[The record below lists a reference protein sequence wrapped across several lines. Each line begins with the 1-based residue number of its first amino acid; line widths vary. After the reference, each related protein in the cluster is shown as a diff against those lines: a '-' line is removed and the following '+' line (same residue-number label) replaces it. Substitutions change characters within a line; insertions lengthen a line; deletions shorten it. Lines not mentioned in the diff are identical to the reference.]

1 MATVRVKLMDLL
13 DTPKMVGILPYT
25 TTSAM
30 QRLGYLL
37 EFVLFEQDKADQ
49 LYDIM
54 KKRNGYFN
62 AVLMSSEH
70 PASDDTESNRWRV
83 NMNIDIEIDEL

>member
-1 MATVRVKLMDLL
+1 MDVLVRNGVGRFTAMAQF
-13 DTPKMVGILPYT
+13 I
-25 TTSAM
+25 
-30 QRLGYLL
+30 
-37 EFVLFEQDKADQ
+37 FEQDKADQ

>member
-1 MATVRVKLMDLL
+1 MET
-13 DTPKMVGILPYT
+13 
-25 TTSAM
+25 
-30 QRLGYLL
+30 
-37 EFVLFEQDKADQ
+37 EKADQ